1 MVSLLISPSKS
12 GSPTNSTG
20 IAAIWFTAII
30 SLVGFANCSATGF
43 VPPEK
48 QGNLPDLVVASLS
61 ANERNPAAGAQF
73 TVAATVANQG
83 DETAPAT
90 TLRYFR
96 SPDAN
101 ITPADTEV
109 GMEAVAALAAAAS
122 SSQSV
127 YLTAPASPGTY
138 HYGACVV
145 PVTDESDTTNN
156 CSPSVQV
163 SVPEP
168 EPGRPDLV
176 VLSPSVRD
184 GNPSAGIQFTLAATV
199 ANQGDETAAATTLRY
214 YRSPDANITPADT
227 EVGMEAVAALA
238 AAASSSHSLEVT
250 APASPGRYYYGA
262 CVVPVTDES
271 DTTNNC
277 SPSVQVTV
285 PQPGRPD
292 LVVGSPSVSAGDP
305 GPGAHFT
312 VTATVTN
319 QGDGPAAA
327 TTLRY
332 YRSPDA
338 NITPADTEVGMEAV
352 AALAAAASSSHSLV
366 LSAPASPARYYYG
379 ACVVPVTDE
388 SDTTNNCSPSIQ
400 VTVPQPERPDLV
412 VLSPSVSDGNPSAGA
427 QFTLSVMVR
436 NDGDGDAPATTLRY
450 YRSADAAITTSD
462 AVLRMDTVPPLP
474 AAASSAR
481 SAELTAPATPG
492 TYYYGACVD
501 PLAEESD
508 TTNNC
513 SPSVSVTV
521 AEAPPISSSPS
532 ISIELSPAHQVPKNT
547 AITATITLHNL
558 DAASY
563 SSVIFR
569 ADVTVYAHGETR
581 CYGDD
586 TGRDLEIP
594 VDGSREVFTIS
605 VYDACPHDTYG
616 NYTLKAMI
624 FDADDRTELASTT
637 TYFLMSRY
645 LKPGESSP
653 APPAPG
659 VQAWLDPAPPPVMY
673 VGEWYRV
680 QVRADVRL
688 YHSDHVGVYGYGSKP
703 YLLTSRSATTPSES
717 VADACLNPHSG
728 VVHWRRALHQ
738 AMHLAAC
745 KPGTAT
751 VLVRHETVAGA
762 PLYTYEIEV
771 RER

>member
-30 SLVGFANCSATGF
+30 SLGFANCSATGF
-43 VPPEK
+43 VTPEK

-73 TVAATVANQG
+73 TV
-83 DETAPAT
+83 
-90 TLRYFR
+90 
-96 SPDAN
+96 
-101 ITPADTEV
+101 
-109 GMEAVAALAAAAS
+109 
-122 SSQSV
+122 
-127 YLTAPASPGTY
+127 
-138 HYGACVV
+138 
-145 PVTDESDTTNN
+145 
-156 CSPSVQV
+156 
-163 SVPEP
+163 
-168 EPGRPDLV
+168 
-176 VLSPSVRD
+176 
-184 GNPSAGIQFTLAATV
+184 AATV

-285 PQPGRPD
+285 PQSGHPD
-292 LVVGSPSVSAGDP
+292 LMVLSPSVRDGNPSAGTQ
-305 GPGAHFT
+305 FT
-312 VTATVTN
+312 LAATVTN
-319 QGDGPAAA
+319 QGDGTAPA

-332 YRSPDA
+332 HRSPDA
-338 NITPADTEVGMEAV
+338 NITPTDTEVGMEAV
-352 AALAAAASSSHSLV
+352 AALAAAASSSHSLEV
-366 LSAPASPARYYYG
+366 TAPASPGRYYYG

-388 SDTTNNCSPSIQ
+388 SDTTNNCSPSVQ
-400 VTVPQPERPDLV
+400 VTVPQSGRPDLVVASPSVSPSDPSPEAQFTLAATVTNQGDGPAAVTILRYYRSPDANITPADTEVDTVAIAALAAAASSSQSVSLTAPASSGRYYYGACVVPVTDESDTTNNCSPSVQVTVPQSGRPDLV
-412 VLSPSVSDGNPSAGA
+412 VLSPSVSDGNPSAGG

-450 YRSADAAITTSD
+450 SRSPDAAITTSD
-462 AVLRMDTVPPLP
+462 PVLRMDTVPPLP

-481 SAELTAPATPG
+481 SAELSAPATPG

-513 SPSVSVTV
+513 SPSVSVTI

-532 ISIELSPAHQVPKNT
+532 ISIELSPDHQVPKNT

-569 ADVTVYAHGETR
+569 ADVTVYARGEAR

-594 VDGSREVFTIS
+594 VDGSREVFTVS

-616 NYTLKAMI
+616 NYTHTAMI

-659 VQAWLDPAPPPVMY
+659 VQAWLDPAPPPIMY

-688 YHSDHVGVYGYGSKP
+688 YHSDHVGVHGYGSEP
-703 YLLTSRSATTPSES
+703 YLLTSRSESTPSES
-717 VADACLNPHSG
+717 VADACLNPHSD

-751 VLVRHETVAGA
+751 VLVRHETAAVAS
-762 PLYTYEIEV
+762 LYTYEIEV

>member
-1 MVSLLISPSKS
+1 M
-12 GSPTNSTG
+12 
-20 IAAIWFTAII
+20 
-30 SLVGFANCSATGF
+30 
-43 VPPEK
+43 
-48 QGNLPDLVVASLS
+48 
-61 ANERNPAAGAQF
+61 
-73 TVAATVANQG
+73 
-83 DETAPAT
+83 
-90 TLRYFR
+90 
-96 SPDAN
+96 
-101 ITPADTEV
+101 
-109 GMEAVAALAAAAS
+109 
-122 SSQSV
+122 
-127 YLTAPASPGTY
+127 
-138 HYGACVV
+138 
-145 PVTDESDTTNN
+145 
-156 CSPSVQV
+156 
-163 SVPEP
+163 
-168 EPGRPDLV
+168 
-176 VLSPSVRD
+176 
-184 GNPSAGIQFTLAATV
+184 AATV

-285 PQPGRPD
+285 PQPRRPD
-292 LVVGSPSVSAGDP
+292 LVVASPSVSPSDP
-305 GPGAHFT
+305 SPEAQFT
-312 VTATVTN
+312 VAATVTN

-338 NITPADTEVGMEAV
+338 NITPADTEVGMDAV
-352 AALAAAASSSHSLV
+352 AALAAAASSSQSLV
-366 LSAPASPARYYYG
+366 LTAPASPGTYYYG
-379 ACVVPVTDE
+379 ACVEPVTDE
-388 SDTTNNCSPSIQ
+388 SDTANNCSPSIQ
-400 VTVPQPERPDLV
+400 VTVPRPQRPDLV

-436 NDGDGDAPATTLRY
+436 NDGDGGSPATTLRY

-474 AAASSAR
+474 AAASNAR
-481 SAELTAPATPG
+481 SAKLTAPATPG
-492 TYYYGACVD
+492 IFYYGACVD
-501 PLAEESD
+501 LLAEESD

-513 SPSVSVTV
+513 STSVSVTV

-569 ADVTVYAHGETR
+569 ADVTVYARGEAR

-616 NYTLKAMI
+616 NYTHKAMI
-624 FDADDRTELASTT
+624 FD
-637 TYFLMSRY
+637 
-645 LKPGESSP
+645 
-653 APPAPG
+653 
-659 VQAWLDPAPPPVMY
+659 
-673 VGEWYRV
+673 
-680 QVRADVRL
+680 
-688 YHSDHVGVYGYGSKP
+688 
-703 YLLTSRSATTPSES
+703 
-717 VADACLNPHSG
+717 
-728 VVHWRRALHQ
+728 RRR
-738 AMHLAAC
+738 
-745 KPGTAT
+745 PD
-751 VLVRHETVAGA
+751 
-762 PLYTYEIEV
+762 
-771 RER
+771 

>member
-1 MVSLLISPSKS
+1 M
-12 GSPTNSTG
+12 
-20 IAAIWFTAII
+20 
-30 SLVGFANCSATGF
+30 
-43 VPPEK
+43 
-48 QGNLPDLVVASLS
+48 
-61 ANERNPAAGAQF
+61 
-73 TVAATVANQG
+73 
-83 DETAPAT
+83 
-90 TLRYFR
+90 
-96 SPDAN
+96 
-101 ITPADTEV
+101 
-109 GMEAVAALAAAAS
+109 
-122 SSQSV
+122 
-127 YLTAPASPGTY
+127 
-138 HYGACVV
+138 V

-163 SVPEP
+163 TVPQS
-168 EPGRPDLV
+168 GRPDLM

-184 GNPSAGIQFTLAATV
+184 GNPSAGTQFTLAATV
-199 ANQGDETAAATTLRY
+199 TNQGDETAPATTLRY
-214 YRSPDANITPADT
+214 HRSPDANITPTDA

-285 PQPGRPD
+285 PPPR
-292 LVVGSPSVSAGDP
+292 
-305 GPGAHFT
+305 
-312 VTATVTN
+312 
-319 QGDGPAAA
+319 
-327 TTLRY
+327 
-332 YRSPDA
+332 
-338 NITPADTEVGMEAV
+338 
-352 AALAAAASSSHSLV
+352 
-366 LSAPASPARYYYG
+366 
-379 ACVVPVTDE
+379 
-388 SDTTNNCSPSIQ
+388 
-400 VTVPQPERPDLV
+400 RPDLV
-412 VLSPSVSDGNPSAGA
+412 VLSPSVSDGNPSAGG

-450 YRSADAAITTSD
+450 SRSPDAAITTSD
-462 AVLRMDTVPPLP
+462 PVLRMDTVPPLP

-481 SAELTAPATPG
+481 SAELNAPATPG

-513 SPSVSVTV
+513 SPSVSVTI

-532 ISIELSPAHQVPKNT
+532 ISIELSPDHQVPRNT

-569 ADVTVYAHGETR
+569 ADVTVY
-581 CYGDD
+581 
-586 TGRDLEIP
+586 
-594 VDGSREVFTIS
+594 
-605 VYDACPHDTYG
+605 
-616 NYTLKAMI
+616 
-624 FDADDRTELASTT
+624 DADDRTELASTT

-659 VQAWLDPAPPPVMY
+659 VQAWLDPAPPPIMY

-688 YHSDHVGVYGYGSKP
+688 YHSDHVGVNGYGSEP
-703 YLLTSRSATTPSES
+703 YLLTSLGGSATPSES
-717 VADACLNPHSG
+717 VADACLDALSD
-728 VVHWRRALHQ
+728 VVDWRRALHQ
-738 AMHLAAC
+738 SLHLAAC

-751 VLVRHETVAGA
+751 VLVRHETAAVAL
-762 PLYTYEIEV
+762 LYTYEIEV

>member
-1 MVSLLISPSKS
+1 MVNLLISPSKS

-30 SLVGFANCSATGF
+30 SLGFANCSATGF
-43 VPPEK
+43 VTPEK

-83 DETAPAT
+83 DETAATT
-90 TLRYFR
+90 TLRYYR

-101 ITPADTEV
+101 ITPTDTEV

-122 SSQSV
+122 SSHSLEV
-127 YLTAPASPGTY
+127 TAPASPGRY
-138 HYGACVV
+138 YYGACVV
-145 PVTDESDTTNN
+145 PVTDESDTANN

-163 SVPEP
+163 TVPQS
-168 EPGRPDLV
+168 GRPDLM

-184 GNPSAGIQFTLAATV
+184 GNPSAGAQFTVAATV

-285 PQPGRPD
+285 PQPRRPD
-292 LVVGSPSVSAGDP
+292 LVVASPSVSPSDP
-305 GPGAHFT
+305 SPEAQFT
-312 VTATVTN
+312 LAATVTN
-319 QGDGPAAA
+319 QGDGPAAV
-327 TTLRY
+327 TILRY

-338 NITPADTEVGMEAV
+338 NITPADTEVDTVAI
-352 AALAAAASSSHSLV
+352 AALAAAASSSQSVSLT
-366 LSAPASPARYYYG
+366 APASPGTYYYG
-379 ACVVPVTDE
+379 ACVEPVTNE
-388 SDTTNNCSPSIQ
+388 SDTANNCSPSIQ
-400 VTVPQPERPDLV
+400 VTVPRPQRPDLV
-412 VLSPSVSDGNPSAGA
+412 VLSPSVSDGTPSAGA

-436 NDGDGDAPATTLRY
+436 NDGDGGSPATTLRY
-450 YRSADAAITTSD
+450 YRSADAAIATSD

-492 TYYYGACVD
+492 IFYYGACVD
-501 PLAEESD
+501 PLTEESD

-513 SPSVSVTV
+513 SPSVSVTI

-532 ISIELSPAHQVPKNT
+532 ISIELSPAHQVPRNT
-547 AITATITLHNL
+547 AITATITLHNVE
-558 DAASY
+558 AASY
-563 SSVIFR
+563 SSVLFR
-569 ADVTVYAHGETR
+569 ADVTVYAQGETR

-594 VDGSREVFTIS
+594 VDGSREVFTAH
-605 VYDACPHDTYG
+605 VYDACPHNTYG
-616 NYTLKAMI
+616 TYTLKATI
-624 FDADDRTELASTT
+624 FDPNDRTELASTT

-659 VQAWLDPAPPPVMY
+659 VPAWLDPAPPPVMY
-673 VGEWYRV
+673 VREWYRL
-680 QVRADVRL
+680 QARADVRL
-688 YHSDHVGVYGYGSKP
+688 YHSDHVGVFGSGSEP
-703 YLLTSRSATTPSES
+703 YLLTSRGSATPSES
-717 VADACLNPHSG
+717 VADACLNPLSD
-728 VVHWRRALHQ
+728 VVHWRRAIHQ
-738 AMHLAAC
+738 ALHLAAC
-745 KPGTAT
+745 RLGTAT
-751 VLVRHETVAGA
+751 VLVRHETVAGD